1 MLGTDNDKVGEVF
14 WKRDSFKE
22 YGMYVLRFFKDSYII
37 YVIIDDKLPVKRK
50 DKRLIFGRSKDP
62 NELWVPLIEKAYAKL
77 HGSYK
82 SLIGGFVHNGLAD
95 LTGYSPR
102 LIVMKEGYVGF
113 SKKYDKEEIWSILLQ
128 YIEWGCLLGCSI
140 QANPKDKEKKDKVEG
155 DEGQGLLSGH
165 AYSLLGMG
173 VIKVEGADAIVKKKG
188 DGEDEEKEKEKEIR
202 LIKIRNPWG
211 RGEWEG
217 EFGDESKEREQYE
230 SQINTVFHEKQ
241 RLQERVGIDNNDGTF
256 FMRYDDWF
264 NKFTSVFAAIKFPF
278 HWTGKRIQGK
288 WSGEQGGNRDQGTWI
303 SNPQIKFKLEKED
316 GLSDGG
322 GDDDVF
328 REVFIGLYIKD
339 TRLSMGAEYFK
350 VRTIRTVTVI
360 LFIPS

>member
-1 MLGTDNDKVGEVF
+1 VGEVF
-14 WKRDSFKE
+14 WKRDAFKE

-113 SKKYDKEEIWSILLQ
+113 SKKYDKEEIWGILQ
-128 YIEWGCLLGCSI
+128 KYIEWGCLLGCSI
-140 QANPKDKEKKDKVEG
+140 QANPKDKDKKDKVEG

-165 AYSLLGMG
+165 AYSLLSMG
-173 VIKVEGADAIVKKKG
+173 IIKAE
-188 DGEDEEKEKEKEIR
+188 GEDAMKKEGEKEIR

-230 SQINTVFHEKQ
+230 SQINTVFNEKQ
-241 RLQERVGIDNNDGTF
+241 RAQERVGIDSNDGTF
-256 FMRYDDWF
+256 FMRFDDWF
-264 NKFTSVFAAIKFPF
+264 DKFTSVFAAIKFPL
-278 HWTGKRIQGK
+278 HWAGKRIQGK

-316 GLSDGG
+316 GMSG
-322 GDDDVF
+322 DDVF

-350 VRTIRTVTVI
+350 VRTVVI
-360 LFIPS
+360 NIYLFIPS

>member
-1 MLGTDNDKVGEVF
+1 VGEVF
-14 WKRDSFKE
+14 WKRDAFKE

-113 SKKYDKEEIWSILLQ
+113 SKKYDKEEIWGILQQ
-128 YIEWGCLLGCSI
+128 YIDWGCLLGCSI

-165 AYSLLGMG
+165 AYSLLSMG
-173 VIKVEGADAIVKKKG
+173 IIKAEGEDAKKKG
-188 DGEDEEKEKEKEIR
+188 EKEIR

-230 SQINTVFHEKQ
+230 SQINIVFNEKQ
-241 RLQERVGIDNNDGTF
+241 RAQERVGIDNNDGTF
-256 FMRYDDWF
+256 FMRFDDWF
-264 NKFTSVFAAIKFPF
+264 NKFTSVFAAIKFPL
-278 HWTGKRIQGK
+278 HWAGKRIQGK

-316 GLSDGG
+316 GMSG
-322 GDDDVF
+322 DDVF

-350 VRTIRTVTVI
+350 VSAVQLLSHCSFY